1 MPRHCKVT
9 LIGTFQITAII
20 KLKMDTAALLQR
32 MQAAILVAGMINN
45 QCYANLNGYL
55 LVIHASYRK
64 HTEEVCARLRA
75 FLLS

>member
-1 MPRHCKVT
+1 
-9 LIGTFQITAII
+9 
-20 KLKMDTAALLQR
+20 MDTAALLQR